1 MRQIRSALAP
11 AALVLLAGCVP
22 QFIKNTNGTQTRGPV
37 PAPDA
42 AALVGYL
49 NDNAKRLESLE
60 CQSLTIDAREG
71 IQTVGLTGMM
81 SCQKPRNLRLQATL
95 FGSPAVDMGSN
106 DTEFWYWISKAD
118 PPYLV
123 HCSYQDLATG
133 NVNLPFPFQ
142 PEWVMEALGM
152 AEYNLQGKYQV
163 KASRTEVDLIEETV
177 SSQGK
182 PVRKVTVFDP
192 NKAANGTPQVKAHIL
207 QDSGGREICSARI
220 TEVQYDRVSQ
230 GVIPYRVTLYW
241 PEQRMQMTLRLDSVK
256 VNQLTDQNRIAR
268 LFTRPQM
275 PDVRSI
281 DLARIQARPAG
292 MVQRVSAPAR

>member
-1 MRQIRSALAP
+1 MRQIRSALT
-11 AALVLLAGCVP
+11 LSVLLLSAGCHWP
-22 QFIKNTNGTQTRGPV
+22 NFHPDPSTQSRGPV
-37 PAPDA
+37 PTPDA

-49 NDNAKRLESLE
+49 NDNAKRVQSLE
-60 CQSLTIDAREG
+60 CASLTIDAREG

-133 NVNLPFPFQ
+133 NVYLPFPFQ
-142 PEWVMEALGM
+142 PDWVMEALGM
-152 AEYNLQGKYQV
+152 AEYNPQGKYQV

-182 PVRKVTVFDP
+182 PVRKVTVFDL
-192 NKAANGTPQVKAHIL
+192 NKATNGTPQVKAHVL

-220 TEVQYDRVSQ
+220 TEVQYDKASQ
-230 GVIPYRVTLYW
+230 GAIPYRVTLYW
-241 PEQRMQMTLRLDSVK
+241 PEQKMQMTLRLDSVK
-256 VNQLTDQNRIAR
+256 VNALTDQNRIAR
-268 LFTRPQM
+268 LFSRPQLQ
-275 PDVRSI
+275 DVRSL
-281 DLARIQARPAG
+281 DLARIQARPTG
-292 MVQRVSAPAR
+292 MVQRVSGPAR